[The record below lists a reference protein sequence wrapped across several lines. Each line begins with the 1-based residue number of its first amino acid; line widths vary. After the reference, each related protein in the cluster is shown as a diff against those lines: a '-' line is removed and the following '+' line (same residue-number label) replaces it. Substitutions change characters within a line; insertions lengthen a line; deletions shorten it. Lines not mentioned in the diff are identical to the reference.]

1 MNGTRAASIHSS
13 TNPTVHAPHLRKGVV
28 SEKPAR
34 YVPTPSRFI
43 PPMIFD
49 RRFPTAALVC
59 SAAALCAGSSALAQA
74 PAAPA
79 TLDAQTL
86 QKGEQLSG
94 EGKHAEAAATYE
106 DLVKKY
112 PTSPLVP
119 EANFRAGY
127 AYYNAG
133 SYDLAVDAF
142 KKVLDGKGVPPELA
156 ELALSLTPQ
165 VLAAKAGRLPATD
178 PTRNQALEE
187 AVKQFDIYLGKYP
200 NSDEVESANY
210 SKSLALYQLGKYEDA
225 AKTLRANV
233 QRFAASPTM
242 QDSQYLLALTIGT
255 IANVAMQKA
264 APAEDKA
271 AEVQYDDAEKLLR
284 DIITKRQNLAL
295 VNDAQFQVG
304 ELLLAR
310 GGFAGDREKQAT
322 IFAKA
327 LDAYRAVQTK
337 DYVIQ
342 AQEQRVEYFKK
353 IRSEAGQKGDQAT
366 FLKLKRVIDKEQEK
380 LAAFKDRADETV
392 TAKIKSGQIFSQLG
406 KPDETRVV
414 MSYIDQMGLAT
425 EPEQKKA
432 VLYQIARSYALQNLT
447 EKAVEKYNAF
457 QAAYKADPS
466 AQDLPLLMGAMYLS
480 DTKIKDP
487 DRAMKYFEETAQLYP
502 NSKASSAAV
511 LMQAQALIQLKRFDD
526 ALKILNETLEKNP
539 AKELAIDAEFFRASV
554 YAQTGKMA
562 EALAAYKKVRDTYAG
577 TPQAEQSHFQ
587 VGQLL
592 SGSDAKAS
600 IGELQNFITKFPNSQ
615 FLPAAVFALGSAQN
629 ASGQKDAAAATFK
642 ELGAKYPK
650 SEPAPF
656 AYFERAK
663 IFAAD
668 QKYDQCLA
676 VMREFISGYPD
687 SPALYQA
694 YDFVAQIHSSQS
706 KGAEAIA
713 SYEEFVEKKPKDPG
727 AAEAL
732 LKAGTLWK
740 AYAEAQ
746 GPYLALDETKRAE
759 WQKGVTK
766 STAAAERILTDFP
779 DSPAVAL
786 ALNHL
791 LEIQRLQLT
800 VKLKTATDVEKYFED
815 LATKFAAKP
824 GTKAKVIFTLAA
836 FTYDKDKAKA
846 IQQMTGTYQPDLKFA
861 PEDLDLYG
869 LALIDAKKLD
879 EAIAVYE
886 KLAKDYPLPPSG
898 TGSRDVQE
906 AQAIALAG
914 LGKAMQEKG
923 DRDGGGKKFEEL
935 EKLYPWS
942 GKMLEV
948 NYGRALDLHD
958 KKQDVEAAER
968 LRKVSMAQ
976 EAAPELRAKSMF
988 LLARIHEANG
998 RFPEAI
1004 DNYVKVSVY
1013 YPAVSKIAAEG
1024 LWRGGQLLEKQ
1035 ASGELPMPTPAPK
1048 APPKPAAAK

>member
-1 MNGTRAASIHSS
+1 
-13 TNPTVHAPHLRKGVV
+13 
-28 SEKPAR
+28 
-34 YVPTPSRFI
+34 
-43 PPMIFD
+43 MIFD
-49 RRFPTAALVC
+49 RRFPTVALVC
-59 SAAALCAGSSALAQA
+59 SAAALGTGSSGFAQAPAA

-79 TLDAQTL
+79 TLDAQAL

-94 EGKHAEAAATYE
+94 EGKHAEAAATYD

-127 AYYNAG
+127 AHYNAG
-133 SYDLAVDAF
+133 NYDLAVAAF
-142 KKVLDGKGVPPELA
+142 KNVLDGRGVPPELA

-165 VLAAKAGRLPATD
+165 VLAAKAGRLPAAD

-187 AVKQFDIYLGKYP
+187 AVKQFDVYLGKYP

-225 AKTLRANV
+225 AKTLRANM
-233 QRFAASPTM
+233 QRFATSPTM
-242 QDSQYLLALTIGT
+242 QDSQYLLALTLGT

-264 APAEDKA
+264 APNEDKS

-310 GGFAGDREKQAT
+310 GGFTGDKEKQVA
-322 IFAKA
+322 IFGKA

-337 DYVIQ
+337 EYVIQ
-342 AQEQRVEYFKK
+342 AQQQRVEYFRK
-353 IRSEAGQKGDQAT
+353 EGLAAGQKGDQAT
-366 FLKLKRVIDKEQEK
+366 FQKLKRVVDKEQEK
-380 LAAFKDRADETV
+380 LAAFKERGDETV

-406 KPDETRVV
+406 KPDETRMV
-414 MSYIDQMGLAT
+414 MNYIDQMGLAA
-425 EPEQKKA
+425 EPEQKKL
-432 VLYQIARSYALQNLT
+432 VLYHITRSYALQNLA

-457 QAAYKADPS
+457 QSAYKADPT

-480 DTKIKDP
+480 DSKIKDP

-502 NSKASSAAV
+502 NSKAASAAV
-511 LMQAQALIQLKRFDD
+511 LMQAQAMIQLKRFDE
-526 ALKILNETLEKNP
+526 ALKILDETLGKNP
-539 AKELAIDAEFFRASV
+539 AKELAVDAEFFRASV

-592 SGSDAKAS
+592 SGSDAKAA
-600 IGELQNFITKFPNSQ
+600 IGELQGFITKFPNSPL
-615 FLPAAVFALGSAQN
+615 LPAATFALASAQN
-629 ASGQKDAAAATFK
+629 ASGQKDVAVATFK
-642 ELGAKYPK
+642 DLATKYPK

-676 VMREFISGYPD
+676 VMREFISAYPD
-687 SPALYQA
+687 SAALYQA

-706 KGAEAIA
+706 KGSEAIA
-713 SYEEFVEKKPKDPG
+713 TYEEFVEKNPKDPN
-727 AAEAL
+727 AAEAF
-732 LKAGTLWK
+732 LKLGTLWK

-746 GPYLALDETKRAE
+746 GPYLAIDETKRAE

-791 LEIQRLQLT
+791 LEIQRLQLA
-800 VKLKTATDVEKYFED
+800 VKLKTAADVEKYFED
-815 LATKFAAKP
+815 LSTKFAAKP

-836 FTYDKDKAKA
+836 FTFDQDKAKA
-846 IQQMTGTYQPDLKFA
+846 IQQMAGAYQPDLKFA

-879 EAIAVYE
+879 EAIAIYE

-898 TGSRDVQE
+898 GGSRDVQE

-914 LGKAMQEKG
+914 LGKALQEKG
-923 DRDGGGKKFEEL
+923 DKEGGGKKFAEL
-935 EKLYPWS
+935 EKLYSWS
-942 GKMLEV
+942 AKMLEV
-948 NYGRALDLHD
+948 NYGLALDMHD
-958 KKQDVEAAER
+958 KKQDDEAMER
-968 LRKVSMAQ
+968 LRKVALAQ
-976 EAAPELRAKSMF
+976 KAPPELRAKSMF
-988 LLARIHEANG
+988 LLARIHEDNR

-1013 YPAVSKIAAEG
+1013 YPAVSKVAAEG

-1035 ASGELPMPTPAPK
+1035 ASGEIPMPTPAPK